1 MRNLLVFV
9 FALMIGFSAV
19 IVQANDDEKA
29 KGKGNKEAKV
39 KKGDDDKGVD
49 NKDIAVADD
58 RSKNVVFAGKEA
70 GKGKAVRLFIL
81 SGQSNM
87 AALDHK
93 LSFVPAIEKAF
104 PDDELIFVKDS
115 QSGQPIRRWTKDWIK
130 PEGWDD
136 SKNRFKIGKNDL
148 YQRLME
154 SVKKTVEGKKLDSVS
169 FVWMQ
174 GEADAKGG
182 TAATYGDALTKLI
195 KQLRD
200 DMGRQDVTVAI
211 GRISDHM
218 KGDKDWDIVRD
229 AQVKVAEQDPL
240 AGWIDTDECNGSANG
255 LHCDANGYK
264 KMGNAFAEKL
274 IELINKQKK

>member
-1 MRNLLVFV
+1 MKNMLVLA
-9 FALMIGFSAV
+9 FALMLGLSTV
-19 IVQANDDEKA
+19 ILHAKDDDNQ
-29 KGKGNKEAKV
+29 KGKGNKEAKA
-39 KKGDDDKGVD
+39 KKGDEKAAD
-49 NKDIAVADD
+49 NQDLVVEGD
-58 RSKNVVFAGKEA
+58 RSKNVVLAGKEA

-93 LSFVPAIEKAF
+93 VSLVPAIEKAF

-115 QSGQPIRRWTKDWIK
+115 QSGQPIRRWTKDWVK

-148 YQRLME
+148 YQRLMD

-169 FVWMQ
+169 FIWMQ

-182 TAATYGDALTKLI
+182 TAATYEDALTKLI
-195 KQLRD
+195 KQVRD
-200 DMGRQDVTVAI
+200 DMGRQDVSVVI

-229 AQVKVAEQDPL
+229 AQVKVAEKDPL
-240 AGWIDTDECNGSANG
+240 ASWIDTDECNGSANG

-264 KMGNAFAEKL
+264 KMGESFAEKVT
-274 IELINKQKK
+274 ELIKKQKK

>member
-1 MRNLLVFV
+1 MRKSFILV
-9 FALMIGFSAV
+9 FALMLGLSAL
-19 IVQANDDEKA
+19 ISQAKDDDNQKA
-29 KGKGNKEAKV
+29 KDKKEAKA
-39 KKGDDDKGVD
+39 KKGDDDKAVD
-49 NKDIAVADD
+49 NKDIVVAGD

-70 GKGKAVRLFIL
+70 GKGKGVRLFIL

-169 FVWMQ
+169 FIWMQ

-182 TAATYGDALTKLI
+182 TAGTYEDSMRKLV
-195 KQLRD
+195 KQVRD

-211 GRISDHM
+211 GRISDHL
-218 KGDKDWDIVRD
+218 KGDKDWEIVRA
-229 AQVKVAEQDPL
+229 AQVKVAEEDPL
-240 AGWIDTDECNGSANG
+240 AGWIDTDECNGTANG

-264 KMGNAFAEKL
+264 KMGEAFAAKL
-274 IELINKQKK
+274 TELIKKQKK